1 MQGMKIDLRIWDAGL
16 EPFFGSGL
24 PRITRLVFPVRVSL
38 VDFRD
43 CRVRR
48 LLERPCRQRKTER
61 HKRQQAPQGQIV
73 RTIHRGNRPNH
84 TSIAAIDK
92 WLSDMEQGRGAV
104 IGKIGQNL
112 RAKIAW
118 LARNERHPSAG

>member
-84 TSIAAIDK
+84 TSIVAIDK
-92 WLSDMEQGRGAV
+92 WLSDMEQGRGGCYRQNWPELK
-104 IGKIGQNL
+104 GKNCM
-112 RAKIAW
+112 
-118 LARNERHPSAG
+118 ARPNERHPSAG